1 MDEEQ
6 RQRMWRLYG
15 WFTALSCCGSC
26 CGAATWLLY
35 APSLAAAFVSN
46 AAAPDSPTTGA
57 DRSASEALQ
66 YRLHAGAC
74 VLYALEFFCLSIAKL
89 LVLDRMMD
97 FVVAAAA
104 ITAHRR
110 WAAGGRGV
118 MAGVVAGNAVGLC
131 GSVTAAVHWQ
141 QAASYSTAASA
152 AFASNGSSAPAL
164 QLQALAAH
172 NQHVAEQAQSVQQ
185 FAEVVVLLA
194 IILAFA
200 VVGIAC
206 AHRVSSALRL
216 LNAEQRTAGAV
227 GRRLRLQIVAT
238 VVVVFVTFLLR
249 AVFSVMY
256 AFASATQNTEDRCTG
271 DTCSSTCLTT
281 GRLMLKW
288 LTATP
293 EFQAIVVLIAS
304 PLTLLVALWGMTTER
319 TLKLMKN
326 DDVMRSDTVAFR
338 RGSSLGASL
347 TLNPQK

>member
-1 MDEEQ
+1 MFAKWWRMDEEQ

-110 WAAGGRGV
+110 WAAGGRCV

-141 QAASYSTAASA
+141 QAAGYSTAASA

-249 AVFSVMY
+249 AVFSTMNALAGALLIEV
-256 AFASATQNTEDRCTG
+256 N
-271 DTCSSTCLTT
+271 TCSNRCDPACNNV
-281 GRLMLKW
+281 W
-288 LTATP
+288 LVIKLWLVFTP
-293 EFQAIVVLIAS
+293 EFQLIVVLISS
-304 PLTLLVALWGMTTER
+304 PLALLVALWGMTSEH
-319 TLKLMKN
+319 TLQH
-326 DDVMRSDTVAFR
+326 MRSGRRLTVSMVSQPLVA
-338 RGSSLGASL
+338 A
-347 TLNPQK
+347 K

>member
-1 MDEEQ
+1 
-6 RQRMWRLYG
+6 MWRLYG
-15 WFTALSCCGSC
+15 WFSALSCCGSC

-46 AAAPDSPTTGA
+46 AAASDGPKTTGA
-57 DRSASEALQ
+57 DRSASAALQ

-89 LVLDRMMD
+89 MVLDRMMD

-104 ITAHRR
+104 DAARRR

-118 MAGVVAGNAVGLC
+118 MAGVVAGNAVGLY
-131 GSVTAAVHWQ
+131 GSVAAAVHWQ
-141 QAASYSTAASA
+141 QAAGYATAASA
-152 AFASNGSSAPAL
+152 AFASNNSSAPAL

-172 NQHVAEQAQSVQQ
+172 SKHVAEQAQSVQQ

-216 LNAEQRTAGAV
+216 LNAEQRAAGAA

-249 AVFSVMY
+249 AVFSTIHALANALQDDDSACHGDGAVVTCDSRCYNVY
-256 AFASATQNTEDRCTG
+256 A
-271 DTCSSTCLTT
+271 
-281 GRLMLKW
+281 LMRFW
-288 LTATP
+288 LVYTP
-293 EFQAIVVLIAS
+293 EFQLVIVLISS
-304 PLTLLVALWGMTTER
+304 PLALMVALWGMTSRRRAQQEASSGQRQQLNTRVGTLR
-319 TLKLMKN
+319 TALL
-326 DDVMRSDTVAFR
+326 S
-338 RGSSLGASL
+338 
-347 TLNPQK
+347 P